1 MDPLPLIVTV
11 VSVSVGFLIYLVTK
25 FFTIKEY
32 SEKKRK
38 GMFDWVSSNLFDE
51 VYEPLKTSAEEVST
65 VLNPHGKWEEA
76 NEEYRKDVLLF
87 CTANFLHY
95 AYKNHD
101 KVGNYIFLTQ
111 YDLSNDYLCR
121 LSEKI
126 ISEFKEIYAESVS
139 VGGNM
144 DESTVIKLDFLATSG
159 TAKSYP
165 IFKSLIKGYFFPYP
179 LQVGSKRGENF
190 IDFWKEEIAI
200 LEKIK
205 LLKRAYSGNGYLS
218 REDSENYSKF
228 VDMIGKIL
236 NENDHE
242 ERWKRAKL
250 YAYCAL
256 FHKLL
261 SYELHRMYDSWYV
274 GYQKNINLNELF
286 YTLDRVFEITES
298 VDRYQKLCAEYRK
311 LCDREWD
318 IENALDNVIAIIN
331 GFTKDNSNAQNEIAR
346 LKNQQSELEKK
357 LEEIRKKKEE
367 IHEEKEKIRFTESD
381 EEISALY
388 DISLDKNKLFDDKK
402 RSKITKKTN
411 NQRP

>member
-1 MDPLPLIVTV
+1 MDSLPLIVTV

-38 GMFDWVSSNLFDE
+38 GMFDWVSSNLFDD
-51 VYEPLKTSAEEVST
+51 VYEPLKASAEEVSR
-65 VLNPHGKWEEA
+65 VLSIAWKES

-87 CTANFLHY
+87 STANFLHY
-95 AYKNHD
+95 AFKNRE
-101 KVGNYIFLTQ
+101 KVGNHIFLTQ
-111 YDLSNDYLCR
+111 YDLSNDYLGR

-126 ISEFKEIYAESVS
+126 IREFKQIYVEPVLADGNIDESV
-139 VGGNM
+139 
-144 DESTVIKLDFLATSG
+144 VINLNFLATFG
-159 TAKSYP
+159 AAKNYS
-165 IFKSLIKGYFFPYP
+165 IFTSLIKGYFFPYH
-179 LQVGSKRGENF
+179 LQVGSKRGEKF

-218 REDSENYSKF
+218 IEDSENHSKF
-228 VDMIGKIL
+228 VDMAGKIL
-236 NENDHE
+236 DKNDRE
-242 ERWKRAKL
+242 QRWTRAKL

-274 GYQKNINLNELF
+274 GYQENINLNELF
-286 YTLDRVFEITES
+286 YTIDRVFEITES
-298 VDRYQKLCAEYRK
+298 KEEAKRKFLDSNPKEKYIELCELYDGLYTAEQTEIATTKAMIASIR
-311 LCDREWD
+311 L
-318 IENALDNVIAIIN
+318 ENPKTLEEVKKKRDVALDRIQRDIREIEKY
-331 GFTKDNSNAQNEIAR
+331 GFIVS
-346 LKNQQSELEKK
+346 L
-357 LEEIRKKKEE
+357 
-367 IHEEKEKIRFTESD
+367 

-402 RSKITKKTN
+402 SSKN
-411 NQRP
+411 SN